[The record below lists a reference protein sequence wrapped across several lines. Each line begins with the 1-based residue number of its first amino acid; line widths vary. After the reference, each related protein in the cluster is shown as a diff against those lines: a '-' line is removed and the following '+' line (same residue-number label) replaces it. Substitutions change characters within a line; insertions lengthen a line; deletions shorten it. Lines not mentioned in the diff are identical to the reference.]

1 MTRHLLL
8 STLLLAACAP
18 GMAPAPRRDVLAAEL
33 AGRVPGPAERCVL
46 ADTGQP
52 IRIADRRTLTF
63 ARGGTLWVNRQE
75 RDCFGNDPL
84 STLVVETFGSSYCNG
99 DRVRRLEPG
108 SSVPGPT
115 CLLRD
120 WVPHRRPS

>member
-1 MTRHLLL
+1 MTVRPVL
-8 STLLLAACAP
+8 SLLLLAGCAP
-18 GMAPAPRRDVLAAEL
+18 VAGPEPRRDALAQEL
-33 AGRVPGPAERCVL
+33 AGRSPGPAERCVL
-46 ADTGQP
+46 AENQNA
-52 IRIADRRTLTF
+52 IRIADRRTLLYR
-63 ARGGTLWVNRQE
+63 RGGTIWVNRQQ

-84 STLVVETFGSSYCNG
+84 ATLVVETFGSSYCNG

-120 WVPHRRPS
+120 WVPYRPG